1 LLDARI
7 LRKMPLHFQTA
18 HRRRQ
23 EEEGVHIS
31 VTRVAIISLVMALAA
46 CQTASPAPRPTV
58 EPNLPATTRA
68 TQLSA
73 PAACENRFVEHTL
86 PFITGGRIREI
97 ATYISNGAGLAVND
111 LDGDGNFDLV
121 FASIDGPAKILWNEG
136 RFSFVPADLD
146 APFTRAA
153 ATVDVDAD
161 GRLDVVLTQREG
173 SVLFFRNLGER
184 RFERA
189 ELPGVVNPAYSM
201 AWADLNNDSRLDLVT
216 AAYDIELKQKQLPQ
230 AEQAGVYVYL
240 NTGSGFKPSRLSD
253 RAEALAIGL
262 LDLNNDGRR
271 DVWVGNDFQLQ
282 DGIWLQGTDG
292 AWQPARPFATTSHST
307 MSIDWGDLDN
317 DGRIAL
323 FTTDM
328 NPSDT
333 SPAVLAEWLP
343 MIQATQEQ
351 REPDD
356 RQITQNVLLQRGGDN
371 VWRNEAPQRG
381 IDATGWSWA
390 GRFGDL
396 DRDGYLDLYV
406 VNGMIASNLFKHL
419 PNGELVERNR
429 AFHNA
434 QRGRFQPAQSWGLD
448 SQGSGR
454 GMQMADL
461 DGDGD
466 LDIVIN
472 NLRAPAQV
480 FENKLC
486 GGENVLVDLRWPASG
501 NTRAIGATLLLHTSA
516 GVFQREVRA
525 TSGYISGE
533 PARVHFGIP
542 KGATILFMDVIWP
555 DGKASRVEKIN
566 SQTLIEVTR

>member
-1 LLDARI
+1 MKIPASRATLIFL
-7 LRKMPLHFQTA
+7 MT
-18 HRRRQ
+18 
-23 EEEGVHIS
+23 
-31 VTRVAIISLVMALAA
+31 TLAA
-46 CQTASPAPRPTV
+46 CQPSAQAPRPALSPDT
-58 EPNLPATTRA
+58 PAASSAIPLAQPAT
-68 TQLSA
+68 
-73 PAACENRFVEHTL
+73 CENRFVEHTL

-111 LDGDGNFDLV
+111 LDGDSDLDLA

-136 RFSFVPADLD
+136 GFNYVPADLD

-153 ATVDVDAD
+153 ASVDVDAD

-173 SVLFFRNLGER
+173 LPLYFRNLGGR
-184 RFERA
+184 RFEQA

-216 AAYDIELKQKQLPQ
+216 AAYDIELKQKQLPS

-240 NTGSGFKPSRLSD
+240 NTGDGFQATRLSD

-262 LDLNNDGRR
+262 IDLNNDGRR

-282 DGIWLQGTDG
+282 DGIWLQQPDG

-317 DGRIAL
+317 DGRTAL

-328 NPSDT
+328 NPADV

-356 RQITQNVLLQRGGDN
+356 RQIAQNVLLQRGADN
-371 VWRNEAPQRG
+371 VWRNEAPPRG
-381 IDATGWSWA
+381 IDASGWSWA

-396 DRDGYLDLYV
+396 DRDGFLDLYV
-406 VNGMIASNLFKHL
+406 VNGMIASNLFGHL

-429 AFHNA
+429 AYRNS
-434 QRGRFQPAQSWGLD
+434 QRGRFQPAQSWALD
-448 SQGSGR
+448 SASSGR

-486 GGENVLVDLRWPASG
+486 GGQNVLVDLNWQNSG
-501 NTRAIGATLLLHTSA
+501 NPRAIGATLALHTSA
-516 GVFQREVRA
+516 GVFGREVRA

-542 KGATILFMDVIWP
+542 QNATMEHLDVIWP
-555 DGKASRVEKIN
+555 DGKASRVDKIDL
-566 SQTLIEVTR
+566 QTLIEVTR

>member
-1 LLDARI
+1 
-7 LRKMPLHFQTA
+7 M
-18 HRRRQ
+18 
-23 EEEGVHIS
+23 V
-31 VTRVAIISLVMALAA
+31 SLMASLAA
-46 CQTASPAPRPTV
+46 CQATPPAARPAIT
-58 EPNLPATTRA
+58 PNMPATTQA
-68 TQLSA
+68 TPLNA
-73 PAACENRFVEHTL
+73 LAACENRFVEHTL

-111 LDGDGNFDLV
+111 LDGDGDLDPV

-136 RFSFVPADLD
+136 SFNFVPADLD

-173 SVLFFRNLGER
+173 SVLYFRNLGER
-184 RFERA
+184 RFEQA
-189 ELPGVVNPAYSM
+189 ELRGVTNPAYSM
-201 AWADLNNDSRLDLVT
+201 AWADLNNDGRLDLVT
-216 AAYDIELKQKQLPQ
+216 AAYDIELKQKQLPSL
-230 AEQAGVYVYL
+230 EQAGVYVYL
-240 NTGSGFKPSRLSD
+240 NTADGFRATRLSD

-282 DGIWLQGTDG
+282 DAIWLQQPDG
-292 AWQPARPFATTSHST
+292 EWQPARPFATTSHST

-323 FTTDM
+323 YTTDM
-328 NPSDT
+328 NPADL

-406 VNGMIASNLFKHL
+406 VNGMIATNLFAHL
-419 PNGELVERNR
+419 SGGELVERNR
-429 AFHNA
+429 AFQNSR
-434 QRGRFQPAQSWGLD
+434 RGRFQPAQSWGLD

-466 LDIVIN
+466 LDIAIN
-472 NLRAPAQV
+472 NLRGTAQM

-486 GGENVLVDLRWPASG
+486 GGANVLVDLKWPASG
-501 NTRAIGATLLLHTSA
+501 NTRAVGATLVLHTSA
-516 GVFQREVRA
+516 GVFQRDVRA

-533 PARVHFGIP
+533 PARVHFGVP
-542 KGATILFMDVIWP
+542 QDATIQFMDVIWP
-555 DGKASRVEKIN
+555 DGKATRVDKLDA
-566 SQTLIEVTR
+566 QTLIEVIR

>member
-1 LLDARI
+1 MKIPASRVTLILL
-7 LRKMPLHFQTA
+7 
-18 HRRRQ
+18 
-23 EEEGVHIS
+23 
-31 VTRVAIISLVMALAA
+31 MATLAA
-46 CQTASPAPRPTV
+46 CQP
-58 EPNLPATTRA
+58 
-68 TQLSA
+68 SA
-73 PAACENRFVEHTL
+73 PATRPAISPDTPATMKATALKAPATCENRFVEHTL
-86 PFITGGRIREI
+86 PFISGGRIREI

-111 LDGDGNFDLV
+111 LDGDGDLDLA

-136 RFSFVPADLD
+136 DFNFVPTDLD

-173 SVLFFRNLGER
+173 SVLYFRNLGER
-184 RFERA
+184 RFEPA

-201 AWADLNNDSRLDLVT
+201 AWADLNDDGRLDLVT
-216 AAYDIELKQKQLPQ
+216 AAYDIELKQKQLPS

-240 NTGSGFKPSRLSD
+240 NTGDGFKATRLGD

-282 DGIWLQGTDG
+282 DGIWLQQADG
-292 AWQPARPFATTSHST
+292 AWQPAHPFATTSHST

-323 FTTDM
+323 YTTDM
-328 NPSDT
+328 NPADV

-356 RQITQNVLLQRGGDN
+356 RQITQNVLLQRGADN

-381 IDATGWSWA
+381 VDASGWSWA

-396 DRDGYLDLYV
+396 DRDGFLDLYI
-406 VNGMIASNLFKHL
+406 VNGMIASNLFGHL
-419 PNGELVERNR
+419 PNDELIERNR
-429 AFHNA
+429 AYRNS
-434 QRGRFQPAQSWGLD
+434 QRGRFQPAQGWGLD
-448 SQGSGR
+448 SQSSGR

-486 GGENVLVDLRWPASG
+486 GGQNTLVDLNWPKSA
-501 NTRAIGATLLLHTSA
+501 NPRAIGATLLLHTSA
-516 GVFQREVRA
+516 GVFQRDVRA

-542 KGATILFMDVIWP
+542 KDATIQHLDVIWP
-555 DGKASRVEKIN
+555 DGKVSRVDKLDL
-566 SQTLIEVTR
+566 QTLIEVTR

>member
-1 LLDARI
+1 
-7 LRKMPLHFQTA
+7 
-18 HRRRQ
+18 
-23 EEEGVHIS
+23 
-31 VTRVAIISLVMALAA
+31 VAIISLMAMLTA
-46 CQTASPAPRPTV
+46 CQATPPATRSTV
-58 EPNLPATTRA
+58 EPNQVATSRA
-68 TQLSA
+68 TSLNQ
-73 PAACENRFVEHTL
+73 PAACENRFVEHSL
-86 PFITGGRIREI
+86 PFISGGRIRDL

-111 LDGDGNFDLV
+111 LDGDGDLDLV

-136 RFSFVPADLD
+136 GLNFAPAELD
-146 APFTRAA
+146 TPFTRAA

-161 GRLDVVLTQREG
+161 GRSDIVLTQREG
-173 SVLFFRNLGER
+173 GVLYFRNLGER

-189 ELPGVVNPAYSM
+189 ELAGVVNPAYSM
-201 AWADLNNDSRLDLVT
+201 SWADLNNDGRLDLVT
-216 AAYDIELKQKQLPQ
+216 GAYDIELKQKQLPSLQ
-230 AEQAGVYVYL
+230 QAGVYLYT
-240 NTGSGFKPSRLSD
+240 NTGDGFKATRLTD
-253 RAEALAIGL
+253 RAEALAIGV

-271 DVWVGNDFQLQ
+271 DVWAANDFQLQ
-282 DGIWLQGTDG
+282 DGIWLQGENG

-328 NPSDT
+328 NPPDT

-356 RQITQNVLLQRGGDN
+356 RQIAQNVLLRRGGDN

-381 IDATGWSWA
+381 VDATGWSWA

-396 DRDGYLDLYV
+396 DSDGYLDLYV

-419 PNGELVERNR
+419 PNGELIEHNKAFRNS
-429 AFHNA
+429 

-448 SQGSGR
+448 SQSSGR

-472 NLRAPAQV
+472 NLRAPAQL
-480 FENKLC
+480 FENRLC
-486 GGENVLVDLRWPASG
+486 GGSNVLVDLNWPKSG

-516 GVFQREVRA
+516 GIFQRDVRS
-525 TSGYISGE
+525 TSGYLSGE
-533 PARVHFGIP
+533 TSRAHFGVP
-542 KGATILFMDVIWP
+542 KDATIQYMDVIWP
-555 DGKASRVEKIN
+555 DGKSSRIEQI
-566 SQTLIEVTR
+566 QPQMLIEVTR